1 MLPRSNIHT
10 HTCFSDGRDTAE
22 QMVQAALERGFV
34 SLGFSD
40 HGAAPYDAA
49 AMHTEADY
57 RAEVLRLREQYAGRI
72 EIALGYEHDYHAFG
86 ADLSPYEYAIES
98 VHFMQ
103 HGGELRPID
112 SSADILASIRD
123 DWFAGDPF
131 AMCRDYFDSVCRSI
145 MTSSAEIVGHIG
157 LISKFNEGNAMFDSS
172 DPRYLNPAR
181 EAIRCAVERG
191 RIVEINTGAMSRG
204 YRSAPYP
211 DAILLRDI
219 HDLGGRI
226 TISSDA
232 HRADWI
238 DFAFDQAIALAQSS
252 SFRTAWIW
260 KDGGMAEVEL

>member
-10 HTCFSDGRDTAE
+10 HTCFSDGRDTVE
-22 QMVQAALERGFV
+22 QMIQSALDRGFV

-40 HGAAPYDAA
+40 HGAATYDEA
-49 AMHTEADY
+49 AMRAEADY
-57 RAEVLRLREQYAGRI
+57 RAEVLRMREKYAGQI
-72 EIALGYEHDYHAFG
+72 EIALGYEHDFHSFG

-98 VHFMQ
+98 VHFIR
-103 HGGELRPID
+103 HGDELRPID
-112 SSADILASIRD
+112 ASRQRLEGILN

-131 AMCRDYFDSVCRSI
+131 AMCRSYFDSVCQSI
-145 MTSSAEIVGHIG
+145 MSSPAQIVGHIG
-157 LISKFNEGNAMFDSS
+157 LISKFNEANAMFDAA

-181 EAIRCAVERG
+181 DAIRCAVERD

-211 DAILLRDI
+211 DAILLRDL

-232 HRADWI
+232 HRAEWI
-238 DFAFDQAIALAQSS
+238 DFAFDQAISLAKSCA
-252 SFRTAWIW
+252 FRTAWIW
-260 KDGGMAEVEL
+260 KDGGMTEVEL